1 MTSTIP
7 TDAAT
12 HVVCA
17 YRWLDRGKVDQC
29 EQQLRNL
36 TPAQL
41 RSASRDLQRL
51 AVIVEALLYE
61 AELAAIAVAVL
72 TPDCPSLPCVWC
84 GVVDC
89 DNRDVHGQLDRIS
102 EVGNWKRARGV
113 AT

>member
-17 YRWLDRGKVDQC
+17 YRRLDRGDVSLT
-29 EQQLRNL
+29 ETTLRKL
-36 TPAQL
+36 TPAEL
-41 RSASRDLQRL
+41 RGASRNLQRL
-51 AVIVEALLYE
+51 AVIVEALMYE

-84 GVVDC
+84 GAPDC

>member
-1 MTSTIP
+1 VTTIP

-17 YRWLDRGKVDQC
+17 YRWLDRGKVDLA
-29 EQQLRNL
+29 EEYLRRL
-36 TPAQL
+36 GGEDLKAAR
-41 RSASRDLQRL
+41 RSVLRL
-51 AVIVEALLYE
+51 AVIVEALTFE
-61 AELAAIAVAVL
+61 RLAGVATAAL

-84 GVVDC
+84 GALDC